1 MFKQVFIELMRMLSW
16 RVDVVNYFWKIFQYF
31 FGVPEFTYSDWL
43 IQMSRNLADAKKGFD
58 IVQTITD
65 FQRRADSSGFAEASN
80 SIWKDQKNAKLC
92 KLPSWKCIGLA
103 LRESLDRV
111 P

>member
-16 RVDVVNYFWKIFQYF
+16 RVDVVNYFLKIFQYF
-31 FGVPEFTYSDWL
+31 FGVLEFTYSDWL
-43 IQMSRNLADAKKGFD
+43 IHMSRNLADAKKGFD
-58 IVQTITD
+58 IVQTIT
-65 FQRRADSSGFAEASN
+65 AEASN
-80 SIWKDQKNAKLC
+80 SIWKDQKNAKLS